1 MTISQTII
9 TAQEYANRGH
19 VEAACK
25 IIRKRMAIAK
35 RGKDQMRLDM
45 ARLLN
50 PCFVSVNQTVRPLT
64 SMSDTSKR
72 SFSAA
77 AKRLAAYGVENLKL
91 WRAGAVMV
99 ARPMR

>member
-45 ARLLN
+45 ARLAIL
-50 PCFVSVNQTVRPLT
+50 
-64 SMSDTSKR
+64 D
-72 SFSAA
+72 AA
-77 AKRLAAYGVENLKL
+77 VDAI
-91 WRAGAVMV
+91 V
-99 ARPMR
+99 ARSNA